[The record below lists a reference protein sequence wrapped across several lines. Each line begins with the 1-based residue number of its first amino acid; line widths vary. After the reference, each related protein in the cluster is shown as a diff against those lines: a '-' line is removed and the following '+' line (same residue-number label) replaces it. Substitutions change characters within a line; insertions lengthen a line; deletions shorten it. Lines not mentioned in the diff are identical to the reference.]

1 MAMKDD
7 LSRAIAE
14 GGVPAVVRAK
24 AILDLVAQAEEAPN
38 ISEISRL
45 LDLPKSSVH
54 GLCNTLVSLGLLA
67 RRGPGTFALGGHV
80 MVWANAFAAKSD
92 MIASFLRLW
101 EETPELRDNTATLST
116 LDGADVTYIA
126 SKEGKSPLGITFRIG
141 MRLPAAFT
149 ATGKA
154 MLATHPESVVDT
166 LYSAGMPD
174 PLTRM
179 SVRHIE
185 DLKREI
191 ALTRQRGYSIDNGQ
205 VREGMYC
212 FGAAIRGFAS
222 PQAIGGIAI
231 SVLEGEFDAETERK
245 VGGLVRDCAAR
256 LSRAL
261 GG

>member
-1 MAMKDD
+1 
-7 LSRAIAE
+7 
-14 GGVPAVVRAK
+14 
-24 AILDLVAQAEEAPN
+24 
-38 ISEISRL
+38 
-45 LDLPKSSVH
+45 VH

-67 RRGPGTFALGGHV
+67 RSGPAAFVLGGHL

-101 EETPELRDNTATLST
+101 EETPDLQHNTVTLSV

-126 SKEGKSPLGITFRIG
+126 SKEGKAPLGIAFRIG

-154 MLATHPESVVDT
+154 ILATHGPGAADD
-166 LYSAGMPD
+166 LYGTGMPE

-179 SVRHIE
+179 SVCHLD
-185 DLKREI
+185 DLKQEI
-191 ALTRQRGYSIDNGQ
+191 AITRQRGYSVDNGQ

-212 FGAAIRGFAS
+212 FGAPILGFAS
-222 PQAIGGIAI
+222 AQAIGGIAI
-231 SVLEGEFDAETERK
+231 SVLECEVNAETERK
-245 VGGLVRDCAAR
+245 VGGLVKHCAEK